1 VNRCVKVDANAAKAR
16 VNMHPQ
22 PLEQAS
28 SLEQAASAFVELR
41 PRLFGIA
48 YRMLGSAA
56 EAEDVLQEAWLRW
69 QNTDR
74 STIANPSAFLATAT
88 TRLAI
93 NALQSAR
100 VRRKTYIGPW
110 LPEPVDTS
118 ADNAVARQPAV
129 GPTWNSRR
137 CGAAVSPQAASASEL
152 LTPTNPTISE
162 NLWRPIPS
170 TTPPYLHPP
179 NSALCMT
186 PSRASSCAL
195 ATRMRFSSS
204 GRPFRAHV
212 RTLPHPQSALCR
224 RLLNELSC
232 FARSTR
238 PT

>member
-1 VNRCVKVDANAAKAR
+1 VKVDANAAKAR

-152 LTPTNPTISE
+152 LAPTNANHFGESVAFDPQHYTSLPAHAEFSFVYDAQQSFVVCVSDEDEIQQLRQAVSRTRADSPASSVG
-162 NLWRPIPS
+162 LMP
-170 TTPPYLHPP
+170 TTP
-179 NSALCMT
+179 
-186 PSRASSCAL
+186 
-195 ATRMRFSSS
+195 
-204 GRPFRAHV
+204 
-212 RTLPHPQSALCR
+212 
-224 RLLNELSC
+224 
-232 FARSTR
+232 
-238 PT
+238 